1 MGYALGRSVG
11 LSDELLMAKMSAA
24 LGEKDDR
31 ISRAVLTLV
40 KSRQFRYHRGR
51 DHAEEN
57 R

>member
-1 MGYALGRSVG
+1 
-11 LSDELLMAKMSAA
+11 MSAA

-31 ISRAVLTLV
+31 ISRAVLILV